1 MKRIK
6 EHVSF
11 EVAPYALYDVMRALE
26 IQNNNNLYEY
36 YEKGVTKQDGHLVV
50 WVTKE
55 YLSKPTDEKCCAA
68 PVEKKGETN
77 DVL

>member
-11 EVAPYALYDVMRALE
+11 EVELYALYDVMRALE
-26 IQNNNNLYEY
+26 IQNNNNIYEY

-55 YLSKPTDEKCCAA
+55 YLPQPCNDCCAKE
-68 PVEKKGETN
+68 VKE
-77 DVL
+77 